1 MVQMLSLP
9 PQGWR
14 WSRQP
19 AELPSSFPCEEG
31 SSLWGPLSLA
41 SVDLRCWNGRGE
53 NCLEALCSNQLK
65 VRRVKPG
72 AAGWLNLLY
81 SLGHSFLKASSAY
94 FLQGVHLSSAGHRSS
109 AKHGRAKFCVENCAS
124 VHVLALHSPCFQ
136 RFGGADIQQAVWHP
150 GHPAVTSPTRELPW
164 GSAQKVGQC
173 ESKHTATV
181 FWC

>member
-19 AELPSSFPCEEG
+19 AEWPSSFPCEEG

-94 FLQGVHLSSAGHRSS
+94 FLRGVHLSSAGHMSS
-109 AKHGRAKFCVENCAS
+109 AKHGQPKFCEILC
-124 VHVLALHSPCFQ
+124 
-136 RFGGADIQQAVWHP
+136 
-150 GHPAVTSPTRELPW
+150 RELCLCVCTCTAQFLFPEVWRSRHPTGCVTPW
-164 GSAQKVGQC
+164 PPCCHLSHQRVALRECSKSRVMQK
-173 ESKHTATV
+173 
-181 FWC
+181 